1 MILFPVLKKKIKGL
15 TDTEDLS
22 GNEED
27 YDSGIKYEII
37 EVPNFDDGGIVSTAE
52 GLTSFTRDRK
62 TIDHEQLTDVEEI
75 RVGGEKQSRRKRS
88 KPKTTKTKGGLL
100 AVNGDD
106 DEDQVLTENEEIYVN
121 DDQASNYT
129 NARHLNGIGLGIRG
143 HPDGGVTDTEEFS
156 GDEDLTKKYNTEID
170 PNVFQQEAFFSTI
183 TSTDGTQGKQPI
195 LQGYSKIS
203 TTIKTREALESSA
216 DQSVTDVEDLEQTDG
231 EDLLGVD
238 AQSRGPT
245 PNLLR
250 STFNEC
256 ASYSVRDQSKN
267 EFDISNEADHIK
279 GYEDIHENHTDIE
292 CLE

>member
-1 MILFPVLKKKIKGL
+1 M
-15 TDTEDLS
+15 
-22 GNEED
+22 
-27 YDSGIKYEII
+27 
-37 EVPNFDDGGIVSTAE
+37 PNFDDGGVISSAE

-62 TIDHEQLTDVEEI
+62 AMDFEQLTDVEEI
-75 RVGGEKQSRRKRS
+75 RMTGEKHLRRKRS
-88 KPKTTKTKGGLL
+88 KPKAPKTKGGLL

-106 DEDQVLTENEEIYVN
+106 GEDQVLTENEEIYVN
-121 DDQASNYT
+121 DDQAAHFYNTRHVNGVSARARSN
-129 NARHLNGIGLGIRG
+129 
-143 HPDGGVTDTEEFS
+143 PEGGVTDTEDFS
-156 GDEDLTKKYNTEID
+156 GDEGDLTRKYSTEID

-183 TSTDGTQGKQPI
+183 TSTDGTQGKQPV

-203 TTIKTREALESSA
+203 TTIKTREGNESSA
-216 DQSVTDVEDLEQTDG
+216 DLSVTDVEDLEQTDG

-256 ASYSVRDQSKN
+256 ASYCVHDQSKS
-267 EFDISNEADHIK
+267 EFDISSEAAHIK
-279 GYEDIHENHTDIE
+279 GYEDIRESHTDVE

>member
-1 MILFPVLKKKIKGL
+1 M
-15 TDTEDLS
+15 
-22 GNEED
+22 
-27 YDSGIKYEII
+27 
-37 EVPNFDDGGIVSTAE
+37 PNFDDGGVVSSAE

-62 TIDHEQLTDVEEI
+62 AIDYEQFTDVEEI
-75 RVGGEKQSRRKRS
+75 RVSGEKHLRRKRS
-88 KPKTTKTKGGLL
+88 KPKASKTKGGLL
-100 AVNGDD
+100 AVNGNDGD
-106 DEDQVLTENEEIYVN
+106 DQVLTENEEIYVN
-121 DDQASNYT
+121 DDQAGNFYNT
-129 NARHLNGIGLGIRG
+129 RHLNGLDVRSRG
-143 HPDGGVTDTEEFS
+143 NPDGGVTDTEEFS
-156 GDEDLTKKYNTEID
+156 GDEDFTRKYNSEID

-183 TSTDGTQGKQPI
+183 TATDGTHGKKPA

-203 TTIKTREALESSA
+203 TTIKTREAHQSSA

-256 ASYSVRDQSKN
+256 ASYCVHDQSKSG
-267 EFDISNEADHIK
+267 FDISNEADHIK
-279 GYEDIHENHTDIE
+279 GYEDIRDNHTDIE